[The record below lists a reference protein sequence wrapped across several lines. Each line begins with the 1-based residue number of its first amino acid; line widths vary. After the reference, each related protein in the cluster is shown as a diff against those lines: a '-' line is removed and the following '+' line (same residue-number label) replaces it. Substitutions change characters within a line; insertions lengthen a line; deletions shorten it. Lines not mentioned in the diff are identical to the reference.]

1 MSRIPSFIF
10 LVICVI
16 NLLPKNA
23 LSDPQ
28 VPACYFVFGDSL
40 ADPGNNNVLVTQ
52 AKANYSPYGVDFP
65 NGKATGRFTN
75 GKTVV
80 DFLARLLGFIDFIPS
95 FLFASGSQLLQGVNY
110 ASGAAGIR
118 DESGRNQGDRITL
131 KEQVQLHDIT
141 VNRLTIQLLNR
152 TAAVNHLKQCI
163 YTLGFGSNDYINN
176 YFMPDMYTSSQR
188 FTPEQFAKLIVSEY
202 GAQLNKLYKNG
213 ARKVALL
220 GVGPVGF
227 TPYELGRY
235 GPAGAPTL
243 NAAVELFNEE
253 LKGLVDS
260 LNANLTDAR
269 FTFLNTTGISSG
281 GNITLAQL
289 VPCCQVQQN
298 NFTCIPFNNNI
309 CANRLLSV
317 FFDNV
322 HPTEVANEPVANSQ
336 PQVPCYFI
344 FGDSL
349 SDPGNNNNLKTQAKA
364 NYLPYGVDFPNRQA
378 TGRFTNGKTVV
389 DFIAGLLGFP
399 GLIPNIQSASGS
411 QLLQGESTM
420 PPVLLQGDRLNFA
433 KQVELHQATVTR
445 VSKQLGSQNA
455 AIDHLKQCIY
465 TVGIGSNDYINNYFM
480 PDLYTSNKQYTP
492 EQFAKLVA
500 DEYAAKLNATDPHVT
515 NKNLS
520 LKVL

>member
-10 LVICVI
+10 LIICVI

-28 VPACYFVFGDSL
+28 VPCYFVFGDSL

-52 AKANYSPYGVDFP
+52 AKVNYSPYGVDFP

-110 ASGAAGIR
+110 ASGAAGIL

-152 TAAVNHLKQCI
+152 TAAVNHLIQCI

-188 FTPEQFAKLIVSEY
+188 FTPEQFAKLIASEY

-213 ARKVALL
+213 ARKVALF

-253 LKGLVDS
+253 LKRLVDS

-281 GNITLAQL
+281 GNSTFYISLQLFIQVYGNLCLKVLMFTTVTLAQL
-289 VPCCQVQQN
+289 VPCCQVQRN

-309 CANRLLSV
+309 CANRQLSV

-322 HPTEVANEPVANSQ
+322 HPTEVANEPVANRYYTAQ
-336 PQVPCYFI
+336 DP
-344 FGDSL
+344 
-349 SDPGNNNNLKTQAKA
+349 SDKHPF
-364 NYLPYGVDFPNRQA
+364 D
-378 TGRFTNGKTVV
+378 
-389 DFIAGLLGFP
+389 
-399 GLIPNIQSASGS
+399 IQELA
-411 QLLQGESTM
+411 QL
-420 PPVLLQGDRLNFA
+420 
-433 KQVELHQATVTR
+433 
-445 VSKQLGSQNA
+445 QL
-455 AIDHLKQCIY
+455 
-465 TVGIGSNDYINNYFM
+465 
-480 PDLYTSNKQYTP
+480 
-492 EQFAKLVA
+492 
-500 DEYAAKLNATDPHVT
+500 
-515 NKNLS
+515 
-520 LKVL
+520 